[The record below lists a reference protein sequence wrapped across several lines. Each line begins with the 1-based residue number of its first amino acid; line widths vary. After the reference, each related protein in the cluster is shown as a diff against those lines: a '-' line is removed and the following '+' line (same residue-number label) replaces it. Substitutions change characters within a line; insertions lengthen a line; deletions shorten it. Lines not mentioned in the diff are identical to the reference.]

1 MQVFFSVQGKYI
13 FFQEVHPMQSSSA
26 EKCGSGGFQP
36 VIEKCSGCD
45 RIVEEGGSQYCGTF
59 MKPAAKWR
67 LGFCNLATH
76 AKPEIQVAVVK
87 LNPLKAAKRASGKKK
102 K

>member
-1 MQVFFSVQGKYI
+1 MQSGAGKY
-13 FFQEVHPMQSSSA
+13 S
-26 EKCGSGGFQP
+26 SGGFQP
-36 VIEKCSGCD
+36 VIEKCGGCD
-45 RIVEEGGSQYCGTF
+45 RIVTEGDSQYCGTF
-59 MKPAAKWR
+59 IKPAAKWR

-87 LNPLKAAKRASGKKK
+87 VNPLKAAKRASGKKK